1 VSKII
6 LKHWPRHLLILLAL
20 IVLVNL
26 GQWQLSRLEQRRDYN
41 RQISA
46 GLNQPP
52 VELAGEPVDPAELNF
67 RRVTVTGHFNNDES
81 LLLRNRS
88 YQGRPGAHLIVPLQI
103 AGSDRTVLVDRG
115 WIPLDSSDLP
125 ARRAYDLEGQVT
137 ITGVARQSQTRPDT
151 FLAPTDPE
159 PKPGEN
165 GLDAWFRIDIDRIQA
180 QISAPLLPVF
190 IEQSPSSE
198 VVAATPPIPEENLDL
213 GEGSH
218 LGYAIQWFTFALILA
233 VVYTTF
239 TWQEYRKG

>member
-1 VSKII
+1 LSKII

-26 GQWQLSRLEQRRDYN
+26 GQWQLRRLEQRRAYN
-41 RQISA
+41 RQVTA
-46 GLNQPP
+46 GLDQPP
-52 VELAGEPVDPAELNF
+52 VELTGEPVDPAGLNF
-67 RRVTVTGHFNNDES
+67 RRVTVTGSFNNDES

-103 AGSDRTVLVDRG
+103 ANSDQAVLVDRG
-115 WIPLDSSDLP
+115 WIPFDTSDLP
-125 ARRAYDLEGQVT
+125 ARRAYDLEDQVT
-137 ITGVARQSQTRPDT
+137 ITGIARPGQTRPDT

-165 GLDAWFRIDIDRIQA
+165 RLDAWFRIDIDRIQG
-180 QISAPLLPVF
+180 QVSAPLLPIF
-190 IEQSPSSE
+190 IEQSPDSE
-198 VVAATPPIPEENLDL
+198 AAAATPPIPEENVDL

-233 VVYTTF
+233 IVYTTF
-239 TWQEYRKG
+239 TWQEYKRD